1 MEPCLSRSIPHGE
14 HSAVWA
20 GDLSVG
26 GELRAPGLRCQQQS
40 PRSVLGGSGLS
51 YGGGGDFLP
60 PTPPLSSAGS
70 EMGLPTAA
78 LSVTRGPEHVK

>member
-51 YGGGGDFLP
+51 YGGGG
-60 PTPPLSSAGS
+60 
-70 EMGLPTAA
+70 GLPSAYSPA
-78 LSVTRGPEHVK
+78 LLCGV